1 MQTAGERD
9 TQAGRENET
18 DVLDEQHIRTELVDR
33 LWQVLFITALIGFPL
48 SLTRLASTGWLPLY
62 AVQCVMVAAIV
73 PIYLLRRRIST
84 GTKAWIA
91 FLLPLI
97 LSVPALLN
105 LGLQGAGMVWMVM
118 SALIANVF
126 FSRRLALLAV
136 LIQILPLLL
145 IAWGFVSGRL
155 QLDFDAN
162 AFTRE
167 PAAWVGILVGL
178 FTILMLVQL
187 IGVYN
192 SSIRRLLATVRAQRD
207 VIARQALHDALTGLP
222 SLQLA
227 RDRLAQAIVQAQRE
241 RRMAALL
248 FIDLD
253 DFKSANDRYGH
264 DCGDAVLRTVAT
276 RLLATVRRTD
286 TPARLGGDEFVVILN
301 GIDSAD
307 AARHVAAQIV
317 DSLAQPVIW
326 QQHSLKVGA
335 SVGIALF
342 PEHGDSAEAL
352 LRHADQAMYAVK
364 RAGKAS
370 FAMYVPGCDK
380 TVVDAS

>member
-1 MQTAGERD
+1 MQTGGARDTGAERAGEV
-9 TQAGRENET
+9 
-18 DVLDEQHIRTELVDR
+18 DVLDEQHIRAQLVDR
-33 LWQVLFITALIGFPL
+33 LWQTLFITALIGFPL
-48 SLTRLASTGWLPLY
+48 SLTRFASTGWLPLY
-62 AVQCVMVAAIV
+62 SVQTVMVALIV
-73 PIYLLRRRIST
+73 PIYLLRRRFT
-84 GTKAWIA
+84 TETKAFVA
-91 FLLPLI
+91 FLLPLV

-136 LIQILPLLL
+136 AAQVLPLLL
-145 IAWGFVSGRL
+145 IGWGFVSGRL
-155 QLDFDAN
+155 QLGFDAN

-178 FTILMLVQL
+178 FTILMLIQL
-187 IGVYN
+187 VGVYN
-192 SSIRRLLATVRAQRD
+192 TSIRRLLDTVRAQRD

-227 RDRLAQAIVQAQRE
+227 RDRLTQAIVQAQRE

-253 DFKSANDRYGH
+253 DFKSANDQYGH
-264 DCGDAVLRTVAT
+264 ECGDAVLRAVAM

-301 GIDSAD
+301 GIESAD

-317 DSLAQPVIW
+317 ESLAQPLHW
-326 QQHSLKVGA
+326 KQHTLHVGA

-342 PEHGDSAEAL
+342 PEHGDSADAL

-364 RAGKAS
+364 RSGKAN
-370 FAMYVPGCDK
+370 FAMYVPGRDEPAVEA
-380 TVVDAS
+380 T

>member
-1 MQTAGERD
+1 
-9 TQAGRENET
+9 
-18 DVLDEQHIRTELVDR
+18 
-33 LWQVLFITALIGFPL
+33 
-48 SLTRLASTGWLPLY
+48 
-62 AVQCVMVAAIV
+62 
-73 PIYLLRRRIST
+73 
-84 GTKAWIA
+84 
-91 FLLPLI
+91 
-97 LSVPALLN
+97 
-105 LGLQGAGMVWMVM
+105 
-118 SALIANVF
+118 VF
-126 FSRRLALLAV
+126 FPRRLALLAV
-136 LIQILPLLL
+136 LVQILPLLL

-167 PAAWVGILVGL
+167 PAAWLGILVGL
-178 FTILMLVQL
+178 FTILMLIQF

-192 SSIRRLLATVRAQRD
+192 ASIRRLLAIVRAQRD

-227 RDRLAQAIVQAQRE
+227 RDRLTQAIVQAQRE

-253 DFKSANDRYGH
+253 DFKAANDQYGH

-301 GIDSAD
+301 GIENAE

-326 QQHSLKVGA
+326 QQHSLNVGA

-370 FAMYVPGCDK
+370 FAMYVPRRDK
-380 TVVDAS
+380 TVVEAS